1 MIKPQV
7 KPILESRKEV
17 QDLSIMWD
25 QLSLAQK
32 FSASS
37 LGKFGYELIFI
48 RTSDNDKIAILQC
61 NDGLAVISTDG
72 DIDTSPDITIRQFWL
87 DNIA

>member
-1 MIKPQV
+1 MIKSQV
-7 KPILESRKEV
+7 KPLLESRKAV
-17 QDLSIMWD
+17 QDLSVMWD

-32 FSASS
+32 FSVSS

-48 RTSDNDKIAILQC
+48 RISENGKIAILQC
-61 NDGLAVISTDG
+61 NDGLAVISADG
-72 DIDTSPDITIRQFWL
+72 DIDTSPDVTIRQFCV